1 MNKRIYLVLEVK
13 KRELDSRCY
22 FAIKACLNDY
32 EVVISKKNNFY
43 RNKKFLKSGMVILKS
58 AGKNYLKEITE
69 LKSIGHSLSVM
80 DEEGLMY
87 FSPQDFIQRRIYK
100 ENLKYIDY
108 IFAWGQDDYQLLSNH
123 LIEHKKKIYKTGSSR
138 IDILK
143 NPVNQIYHD
152 DALKIKKKY
161 GEFYLLNTF
170 FTFTNHFYSKWKEKR
185 SEVLQSE
192 SFNTDSLVY
201 MNGLKMEKL
210 QKETLKKTIE
220 FVNKFAEEYPKEK
233 LVIRP
238 HMSENHTIWD
248 DLSKKYE
255 NVYTVYDD
263 INTCSWMIASNFTIS
278 SNCTTSVE
286 AFLLK
291 KMNYN
296 FTPVID
302 NDVMFKLTKIT
313 GIQVNSSDVLI
324 EKINNFRNNN
334 IDKKVFENLLKENY
348 EKLKMNMY
356 NLTNGNCSV
365 ENMIRCFSVEL
376 NKKSKVTKDIRI
388 SYLSFIYSK
397 IKFKSY
403 YYLIIIKSL
412 FDKKISANIKFAIQ
426 KFPDLTN
433 DEVIQRINDMT
444 KKMKI
449 KESFEVKQIYPGAFL
464 IKKNIKSN

>member
-1 MNKRIYLVLEVK
+1 M
-13 KRELDSRCY
+13 
-22 FAIKACLNDY
+22 
-32 EVVISKKNNFY
+32 
-43 RNKKFLKSGMVILKS
+43 
-58 AGKNYLKEITE
+58 
-69 LKSIGHSLSVM
+69 
-80 DEEGLMY
+80 
-87 FSPQDFIQRRIYK
+87 
-100 ENLKYIDY
+100 
-108 IFAWGQDDYQLLSNH
+108 
-123 LIEHKKKIYKTGSSR
+123 
-138 IDILK
+138 
-143 NPVNQIYHD
+143 
-152 DALKIKKKY
+152 KIKKKY